1 MGKVIRQKSAMLD
14 VLHHSVED
22 LKNELA
28 GFKKTMAGVCRKY
41 DNNFQ
46 QSEVSARHLHERW
59 LSHEAAI
66 EKINERCTCG
76 ADDSGDEFKTIETV
90 SSPSPVGTPVLPDPV
105 PLQVMLSFH
114 VRQVTWAR
122 FVQPIDLSFNRC
134 VFFRKRFPCH
144 PVPRLRQYMVV
155 RGLCLLILLFT
166 DVWLKSLQRAES
178 RSPTEGL

>member
-1 MGKVIRQKSAMLD
+1 MKSTQLD

-41 DNNFQ
+41 DNNFR
-46 QSEVSARHLHERW
+46 QSGASARLLHQGW
-59 LSHEAAI
+59 IFHEAAI

-76 ADDSGDEFKTIETV
+76 ANDSDDDFETVETV
-90 SSPSPVGTPVLPDPV
+90 SSPSPVGTPVLSDPV
-105 PLQVMLSFH
+105 PLQVMPSFH

-134 VFFRKRFPCH
+134 VFFRKKSRCH
-144 PVPRLRQYMVV
+144 PVPRLQLYVVV
-155 RGLCLLILLFT
+155 RGLCLLIPWFG
-166 DVWLKSLQRAES
+166 DVWLRSLQRAES
-178 RSPTEGL
+178 